1 MSPEDSHA
9 IELLRRVPYGRVA
22 TSMRALPFLAV
33 ARHIVVDGRVL
44 LRMHS
49 GFGYH
54 QACAGSV
61 VAYGA
66 DNFNSGEAAL
76 WTVQFTGTAELV
88 EPTTAELELFGPGP
102 HFVDGEVFDPVYM
115 RIEPQLVTVHTLPG
129 YPTGE
134 TREGAPDRPYLHAL

>member
-1 MSPEDSHA
+1 MSPEELHA

-33 ARHIVVDGRVL
+33 ARHIVVDGRVV
-44 LRMHS
+44 LRMHG

-54 QACAGSV
+54 RACAGSV

-129 YPTGE
+129 NQAAGSRGGT
-134 TREGAPDRPYLHAL
+134 ADRPYLHAL

>member
-1 MSPEDSHA
+1 MSPEELHA

-33 ARHIVVDGRVL
+33 ARHIVVDGRVV
-44 LRMHS
+44 LRMHA

-102 HFVDGEVFDPVYM
+102 HFVDGELFDPVYM

-129 YPTGE
+129 DQAAR
-134 TREGAPDRPYLHAL
+134 TRDGSPDRPYLHAL

>member
-1 MSPEDSHA
+1 MSPEELHA

-22 TSMRALPFLAV
+22 TSMRALPFLAL
-33 ARHIVVDGRVL
+33 ARHVVVDGKVV

-54 QACAGSV
+54 QACNGSV

-66 DNFNSGEAAL
+66 DNFNAPDSL
-76 WTVQFTGTAELV
+76 MWSVQFTGTAQIV

-102 HFVDGEVFDPVYM
+102 HFVDGAVFDPVYM
-115 RIEPQLVTVHTLPG
+115 RLEPQFVTVHSLAG
-129 YPTGE
+129 NL
-134 TREGAPDRPYLHAL
+134 DRQHQHAL

>member
-1 MSPEDSHA
+1 MPPEELHA

-22 TSMRALPFLAV
+22 TSMRALPFLAL
-33 ARHIVVDGRVL
+33 ARHIVVDGKVV

-54 QACAGSV
+54 QACNGSV

-66 DNFNSGEAAL
+66 DNFNSGEPQL
-76 WTVQFTGTAELV
+76 WSVQFTGTAGIV

-102 HFVDGEVFDPVYM
+102 HFVGGEVFDPVYM
-115 RIEPQLVTVHTLPG
+115 RIEPQFVTVHSLAGNP
-129 YPTGE
+129 E
-134 TREGAPDRPYLHAL
+134 RQFQHAL